1 LANVLT
7 ARANDDLPFPAVNF
21 QIPGPCR
28 VHCIPLKN
36 KEMKTTLKVIAIGFL
51 SGLAGSYTGY
61 HYFTEPASIR
71 QAAVS
76 DFHSVSLKS
85 PETRSV
91 LPQSQVP
98 STDAVS
104 TDFSEAA
111 ARATPSVVY
120 INSISQGV
128 SNANWD
134 WFFGES
140 PGRQTQVSSGSG
152 VIFTADGYIVTNN
165 HVVATAERI
174 EVNYNKRVYPAE
186 LVGTDPSTDLA
197 VIKING
203 IDLPAIPL
211 GNSKDL
217 RVGEWVIAVGNPFS
231 LASTV
236 TAGIVS
242 AKGRKIGILE
252 DKFPIE
258 SFIQTD
264 AAINPGN
271 SGGALVNKKG
281 ELVGINTAILSR
293 TGSYTGYAFA
303 VPVDIARKVFS
314 DLVKYGIVQKAVFG
328 GRVAEYDYAN
338 AKKYDLDTRVE
349 SYQGVL
355 LESIDREGP
364 ALQAGLKP
372 GDIITRVNDVEVNSQ
387 SAFEEELSYRYPGDK
402 ISISYFRNNKPATTT
417 ITLVNTDGNKEII
430 RRHILDAGILGAHL
444 ESTQY
449 GVKVFRIQDNSVL
462 KQIGIPENFT
472 IVAINRVRVKQPEE
486 VVEFFQK
493 FKGRGAIYGVN
504 TSRQQIEIPFS
515 LR

>member
-1 LANVLT
+1 
-7 ARANDDLPFPAVNF
+7 
-21 QIPGPCR
+21 
-28 VHCIPLKN
+28 
-36 KEMKTTLKVIAIGFL
+36 MKTTFKVIVLGFV
-51 SGLAGSYTGY
+51 SGLAGSYTGF
-61 HYFTEPASIR
+61 HYFVKPAKIHQESIG
-71 QAAVS
+71 
-76 DFHSVSLKS
+76 DFRTVNFTDTTTALVA
-85 PETRSV
+85 PPT
-91 LPQSQVP
+91 P
-98 STDAVS
+98 STHALAE
-104 TDFSEAA
+104 DFSEAA
-111 ARATPSVVY
+111 SRATPSVVY

-128 SNANWD
+128 TYSTWD
-134 WFFGES
+134 WFFGEG

-165 HVVATAERI
+165 HVVASAERI

-186 LVGTDPSTDLA
+186 LIGTDPSTDLA
-197 VIKING
+197 VIKIQG
-203 IDLPAIPL
+203 RDLPAISL
-211 GNSKDL
+211 GNTRDVQ
-217 RVGEWVIAVGNPFS
+217 VGEWVLAVGNPFS

-281 ELVGINTAILSR
+281 ELIGINTAILSR

-314 DLVKYGIVQKAVFG
+314 DLVKYGIVQRAVFG
-328 GRVAEYDYAN
+328 GRVVEYDYAN

-349 SYQGVL
+349 NYRGVL
-355 LESIDREGP
+355 LEAIDREGP
-364 ALQAGLKP
+364 AMLAGLKP
-372 GDIITRVNDVEVNSQ
+372 GDIITRVNGAEVNSQ

-402 ISISYFRNNKPATTT
+402 INLTYLRDNKQSTATV
-417 ITLVNTDGNKEII
+417 TLLNTDGTTEII
-430 RRHILDAGILGAHL
+430 RRNIVEASMLGAHL

-449 GVKVFRIQDNSVL
+449 GVKVFRIQDNSVFR
-462 KQIGIPENFT
+462 QMGVPENFT
-472 IVAINRVRVKQPEE
+472 IVAINRIRVKQPEE
-486 VVEFFQK
+486 VVEFFKK

-504 TSRQQIEIPFS
+504 TSRQQIEIPFT

>member
-1 LANVLT
+1 
-7 ARANDDLPFPAVNF
+7 
-21 QIPGPCR
+21 
-28 VHCIPLKN
+28 
-36 KEMKTTLKVIAIGFL
+36 MKTTFNVIAIGFL

-61 HYFTEPASIR
+61 HFFVEPHTVVDM
-71 QAAVS
+71 Q
-76 DFHSVSLKS
+76 L
-85 PETRSV
+85 PEMRSV
-91 LPQSQVP
+91 NFRSIDTSMVQPLEPEMSSANIV
-98 STDAVS
+98 AE
-104 TDFSEAA
+104 DFSNAA

-128 SNANWD
+128 SYSNWD
-134 WFFGES
+134 WFFGEGPS
-140 PGRQTQVSSGSG
+140 KQTQVSSGSG
-152 VIFTADGYIVTNN
+152 VIFTSDGYIVTNN
-165 HVVATAERI
+165 HVVASAERI

-203 IDLPAIPL
+203 TDLPAIQL
-211 GNSKDL
+211 GSSKDL
-217 RVGEWVIAVGNPFS
+217 QVGEWVIAVGNPFS

-303 VPVDIARKVFS
+303 IPVDIARKVFS

-328 GRVAEYDYAN
+328 GTVVEYDHAH
-338 AKKYDLDTRVE
+338 AKKYGLDTRVE
-349 SYQGVL
+349 NYRGVL
-355 LESIDREGP
+355 LEEMTRESP
-364 ALQAGLKP
+364 ADQAGLKP
-372 GDIITRVNDVEVNSQ
+372 GDIITQVNGAPVNSQ

-402 ISISYFRNNKPATTT
+402 ITITYVRDDKSANATV
-417 ITLVNTDGNKEII
+417 TLVNTEGNTEII
-430 RRHILDAGILGAHL
+430 RRHILEATTLGAHL

-449 GVKVFRIQDNSVL
+449 GVKVFRIQENSVFR
-462 KQIGIPENFT
+462 KMGIPENFT
-472 IVAINRVRVKQPEE
+472 IVAINRVRVKKPEE
-486 VVEFFQK
+486 VVDFFQK

-504 TSRQQIEIPFS
+504 TSRQQIEIPFY